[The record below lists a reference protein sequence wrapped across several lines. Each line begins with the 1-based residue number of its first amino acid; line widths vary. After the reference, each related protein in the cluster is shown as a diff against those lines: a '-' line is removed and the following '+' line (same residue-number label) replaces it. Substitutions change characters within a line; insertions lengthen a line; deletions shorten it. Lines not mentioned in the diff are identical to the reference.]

1 MIAVVSPLTW
11 AEDVAS
17 FARMDS
23 TPDFTRLVDQ
33 HYAALFRFAMSLTR
47 QQAAAEDLTQ
57 QTFLQ
62 WARKGSTLNDPS
74 KAKTWLFTTMY
85 REHLNQA
92 RRTRRFEVVEFDAEV
107 HGGDA
112 APDEPL
118 KVEHATLM
126 SALDR
131 LAPAYREPVILFY
144 LKEIPYKEIATVLS
158 IPIGTVMSRLS
169 RGKQLLR
176 DLLRGAINP
185 NDGGVIPA
193 ERRTA

>member
-1 MIAVVSPLTW
+1 MITVVSPLTW

-23 TPDFTRLVDQ
+23 VPDFARLVDQ
-33 HYAALFRFAMSLTR
+33 HYAALFRFAMSLAR

-85 REHLNQA
+85 REHLNQSRRA
-92 RRTRRFEVVEFDAEV
+92 RRYEVVEFNSEI
-107 HGGDA
+107 HGGDV
-112 APDEPL
+112 PQDEPP
-118 KVEHATLM
+118 KVERTVLM
-126 SALDR
+126 SALEKLD
-131 LAPAYREPVILFY
+131 PVYRDPVILFY
-144 LKEIPYKEIATVLS
+144 LKEIPYKEIAIVLS

-169 RGKQLLR
+169 RGKQVLR
-176 DLLRGAINP
+176 DLLRGMINP
-185 NDGGVIPA
+185 DDGDVIPD
-193 ERRTA
+193 ERRIA